1 VVKIIAFLEI
11 EQKLL
16 ISGLETYF
24 GVVLMMGFNF
34 FTKLSVDNGSFPVV
48 WYCYG
53 KRPGMPKGTV

>member
-34 FTKLSVDNGSFPVV
+34 FIKLSVDNGSFPVV
-48 WYCYG
+48 WYC
-53 KRPGMPKGTV
+53 